1 MLTGQDLA
9 AFRGNLLAWFRH
21 FQRDL
26 PWRRTRD
33 PYRVWLSEVMLQQTR
48 VTAVVP
54 YYERFIERFPNLHA
68 LAAGPEQEGLRLR
81 SGIGYIRRAGNLAKG
96 ALQIA
101 AKLDGHI

>member
-54 YYERFIERFPNLHA
+54 YYERFLERFPNLHA
-68 LAAGPEQEGLRLR
+68 LAAAPEQHAGGIQHSHDAEWEEGIPDEHLRH
-81 SGIGYIRRAGNLAKG
+81 GQHLA
-96 ALQIA
+96 
-101 AKLDGHI
+101 